1 MVQTAMQHQIIKGS
15 FTGNKFAYRLIL
27 PLPDGFEKE
36 VAEGVLPVQ
45 AEPSDKGIAITLG
58 AFDAEERMEDTLLRW
73 LNRIS
78 GNHEPL
84 ELVLNNFG
92 SLPPVWIYLRIQE
105 MAPLRKLAD
114 AIRAIDPYLTGNAQ
128 KPFLPAGRWQVPL
141 FGHLPVQQQICLSEL
156 FARKEY
162 HKKISLNVLQL
173 EKKQS
178 GRWQRCG
185 MFPLVQGR
193 L

>member
-1 MVQTAMQHQIIKGS
+1 MQHQVIKS
-15 FTGNKFAYRLIL
+15 SLTGNQCAYRLTL
-27 PLPDGFEKE
+27 PLPHDFEEEMAE
-36 VAEGVLPVQ
+36 VVLPVQ
-45 AEPSDKGIAITLG
+45 AAPSDKGIAITLG
-58 AFDAEERMEDTLLRW
+58 SFDAEDRMEDTLFRW

-141 FGHLPVQQQICLSEL
+141 FGHLPVQQQMRLSEL

-162 HKKISLNVLQL
+162 HKKISVNVLQL

-185 MFPLVQGR
+185 MFRLVQGK